1 MKKNFY
7 CLVET
12 NFGSPQ
18 VVFTY
23 YGTKSNFNR
32 KSKNFIYDHYG
43 RLFLKSKLYLD
54 IYDSFDSYL
63 CLNRKSRSPYC
74 PNILLSE

>member
-32 KSKNFIYDHYG
+32 KSKNFICDHYG
-43 RLFLKSKLYLD
+43 SLFSESKLYLD
-54 IYDSFDSYL
+54 VYDSFPSYL
-63 CLNRKSRSPYC
+63 CLNRKSRSPYR
-74 PNILLSE
+74 PNILVSE